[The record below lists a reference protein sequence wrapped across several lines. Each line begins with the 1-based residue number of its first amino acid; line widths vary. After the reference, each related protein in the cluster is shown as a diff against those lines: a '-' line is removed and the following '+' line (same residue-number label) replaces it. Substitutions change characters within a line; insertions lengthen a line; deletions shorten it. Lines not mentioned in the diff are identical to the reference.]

1 MPIYEYICPVDGS
14 RFEKILPISQSDE
27 SQECPKCGQESE
39 RVDSVPARRNPE
51 YGIQR

>member
-1 MPIYEYICPVDGS
+1 MPIYEYICPQDG
-14 RFEKILPISQSDE
+14 RFEAILPLSQSDKKQ
-27 SQECPKCGQESE
+27 SCPVCDKKSE